1 MTDLLL
7 KGKKLLNEDITEFIY
22 ENKTF
27 DNQIITQINIF
38 KKNYICKN
46 INLDDKVVIYKF
58 CEENKNTNLYKIIIN
73 DFFELL
79 KFINYQG
86 KENKIEGDKKISN
99 IIYELEDLISK
110 YSIRLFEAGD
120 NFTIDKLYDIFD
132 YFLKVIFKDII
143 NEMKTYQEELDYDSK
158 RKIKKYR
165 NKYIFVQDLT
175 IAIRLFIELILFL
188 EDNKENIKLNKNN
201 IFNYLNSSAYWD
213 INLYNNN
220 EFENNLN
227 ELKSMDL
234 KINQIIYLYE
244 YLIENDDEYLFDDVK
259 QIIYGEIRKNSS
271 SSSSSSSETEEICCG
286 SPERV
291 THCFR
296 GCRLRRKKEEDEC
309 SSD

>member
-1 MTDLLL
+1 M
-7 KGKKLLNEDITEFIY
+7 
-22 ENKTF
+22 
-27 DNQIITQINIF
+27 
-38 KKNYICKN
+38 
-46 INLDDKVVIYKF
+46 
-58 CEENKNTNLYKIIIN
+58 YKIIIN

-110 YSIRLFEAGD
+110 HSIRLFEAGD

-158 RKIKKYR
+158 SEIKNYR
-165 NKYIFVQDLT
+165 NNHLIRRQDLI
-175 IAIRLFIELILFL
+175 IAIRLFIELKLFL

-220 EFENNLN
+220 EFEENLN

-234 KINQIIYLYE
+234 KINQIIYLYKYLNKNSNE
-244 YLIENDDEYLFDDVK
+244 YSFDDVK

-271 SSSSSSSETEEICCG
+271 SSSSSSETEGICCG

-296 GCRLRRKKEEDEC
+296 GCRRRRKKEEDEC